1 MGTLPSIGE
10 VRSPWWADWDDQQW
24 VVLLYIILIW
34 WGDFFGVFGETSEM
48 GGGSFNVVNLG
59 FGGDMRCIVGIV
71 LGPSRTRNT
80 IFNGSKLIGQS
91 WAETD
96 TPFPM

>member
-1 MGTLPSIGE
+1 MFLE
-10 VRSPWWADWDDQQW
+10 RLQKWA
-24 VVLLYIILIW
+24 VGVLMSS
-34 WGDFFGVFGETSEM
+34 TSD
-48 GGGSFNVVNLG
+48 SV
-59 FGGDMRCIVGIV
+59 GDMRCIVGIV

>member
-1 MGTLPSIGE
+1 
-10 VRSPWWADWDDQQW
+10 

-59 FGGDMRCIVGIV
+59 FGGGHAVHCRHRAWPQQDPKHNFQWEQADWPI
-71 LGPSRTRNT
+71 LG
-80 IFNGSKLIGQS
+80 
-91 WAETD
+91 
-96 TPFPM
+96 